1 MYDMIDNNR
10 FAYFLNVMHYCI
22 WRGDIR
28 VGHVLYKVIGG
39 FLLVFA
45 TLFLTKKYKGRL
57 CAHLAN
63 HEKET
68 HDYFYNKK
76 SGFHIRWAHHRFGMF
91 YLCYS
96 VFLSFLIAGILLR
109 NFVAVIN
116 PTLFIIISI
125 IPIVVSY
132 IPAYKAVFT
141 DSRYLKYFKQF
152 EKEDNRWHKKWTL
165 ITWLFCVGGI
175 VIEIF
180 GIITMMAIVV
190 GGYNNIDLP
199 FLPH

>member
-1 MYDMIDNNR
+1 M
-10 FAYFLNVMHYCI
+10 
-22 WRGDIR
+22 
-28 VGHVLYKVIGG
+28 
-39 FLLVFA
+39 
-45 TLFLTKKYKGRL
+45 
-57 CAHLAN
+57 
-63 HEKET
+63 
-68 HDYFYNKK
+68 
-76 SGFHIRWAHHRFGMF
+76 
-91 YLCYS
+91 
-96 VFLSFLIAGILLR
+96 
-109 NFVAVIN
+109 AVIN

-165 ITWLFCVGGI
+165 ITWIFCVGGI

>member
-1 MYDMIDNNR
+1 
-10 FAYFLNVMHYCI
+10 
-22 WRGDIR
+22 
-28 VGHVLYKVIGG
+28 VLYKVIGG

-116 PTLFIIISI
+116 PTLFI
-125 IPIVVSY
+125 
-132 IPAYKAVFT
+132 
-141 DSRYLKYFKQF
+141 Q
-152 EKEDNRWHKKWTL
+152 
-165 ITWLFCVGGI
+165 
-175 VIEIF
+175 
-180 GIITMMAIVV
+180 
-190 GGYNNIDLP
+190 
-199 FLPH
+199 